1 MRKMTKTAVTL
12 AAMSAMTIASASLAF
27 AATSQRDQLSAVENP
42 AAAANP
48 NSGKWAGNNADGWTF
63 TPADE
68 KKLANTWAEIDGVW
82 YYFHKDGIMA
92 RDELVYMEGETYYF
106 TPTGAMAVGWYAF
119 DNDSDVLY
127 DYDLDVQDNIDD
139 INNPVFR
146 NREDAYDTI
155 WMYFYSDGK
164 AADDEWVNPGSGL
177 WYYFDDIV
185 MACGDYDHAVGNAYY
200 GFAEDGHMY
209 VGWEQNVVNAHIKA
223 PNKEENSWYY
233 YDSNGKKFNVV
244 AENNG
249 FGWKKIDGKWYCF
262 REQEENNTEQDFSV
276 GTLIIKAYFNNGV
289 TADDKAEYYYVD
301 KNGVMATG
309 VVSVEKS
316 ALYVK
321 DADDWTN
328 QTKVESMHDEYG
340 TKGDTWDVLFGS
352 DGKAKEGW
360 DGNRYYANMGATN
373 TKSFNKDS
381 YAVTGYTKKGMVLKG
396 ALVKEAFIN
405 KSDHIYYVDK
415 YGDKVVNH
423 ALQVGT
429 ANGYLGTS
437 DNITGVDNFQADDTG
452 RYKAFVLFNSKG
464 EAYEDVALGRTVKV
478 GSKKYVAVDTY
489 DDAGRDITLF
499 MYENLN

>member
-1 MRKMTKTAVTL
+1 
-12 AAMSAMTIASASLAF
+12 
-27 AATSQRDQLSAVENP
+27 
-42 AAAANP
+42 
-48 NSGKWAGNNADGWTF
+48 
-63 TPADE
+63 
-68 KKLANTWAEIDGVW
+68 
-82 YYFHKDGIMA
+82 
-92 RDELVYMEGETYYF
+92 
-106 TPTGAMAVGWYAF
+106 
-119 DNDSDVLY
+119 
-127 DYDLDVQDNIDD
+127 
-139 INNPVFR
+139 
-146 NREDAYDTI
+146 
-155 WMYFYSDGK
+155 MYFYSDGK